1 MSQLYEE
8 IWTKVKDVNLP
19 SYRRSVPEAAVT
31 PGSGMNSR
39 NNGTL
44 IHDILHDSLIP
55 AILAEDVQKVRMTL
69 FFVKFAR
76 I

>member
-8 IWTKVKDVNLP
+8 IWTKVKDVNLS
-19 SYRRSVPEAAVT
+19 SYRRSDAEVT
-31 PGSGMNSR
+31 PESGKNSR

-44 IHDILHDSLIP
+44 IHDILHGSLIH